1 MPIREN
7 EMSDKGFKGIVK
19 VNCCR
24 CNKLMTVKSWLIDL
38 YDRTSRTLLCEDC
51 DVDFSPLSH
60 PDL

>member
-1 MPIREN
+1 
-7 EMSDKGFKGIVK
+7 MSDKGFKGIVK